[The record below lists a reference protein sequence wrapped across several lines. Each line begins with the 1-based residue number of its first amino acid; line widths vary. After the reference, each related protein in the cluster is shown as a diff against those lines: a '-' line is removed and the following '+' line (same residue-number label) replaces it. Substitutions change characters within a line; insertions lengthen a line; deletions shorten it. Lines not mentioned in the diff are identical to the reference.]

1 MKTIEIIGKNYF
13 GSWNKSRV
21 ACRGIVVRDSLL
33 LMSYEA
39 GTGLWMIP
47 GGGLEGDEDEGACC
61 VREVAEETGCVIEV
75 SPCMLEIDE
84 YYEEWKYVSRYFFGA
99 VKGACERHL
108 TAREAQVGLEP
119 RWLPV
124 EAAVDIFSRHADYAE
139 TDEMKRGIY
148 LREYRALRS
157 LFGERLKG

>member
-47 GGGLEGDEDEGACC
+47 GGGLEPGE
-61 VREVAEETGCVIEV
+61 AEEMEARERELL
-75 SPCMLEIDE
+75 SA
-84 YYEEWKYVSRYFFGA
+84 FFGRPFKRCA
-99 VKGACERHL
+99 QDG
-108 TAREAQVGLEP
+108 ARE
-119 RWLPV
+119 
-124 EAAVDIFSRHADYAE
+124 
-139 TDEMKRGIY
+139 TM
-148 LREYRALRS
+148 
-157 LFGERLKG
+157 